1 MLKVLKREG
10 EGITINKSNDL
21 SKKFLR
27 GAFIL
32 TISAVFVKILSA
44 LYRIPYQN
52 IVGDVGFYV
61 YQQVYPFYALAL
73 VLSTYG
79 FPVIISKLLAEL
91 KEEKSAYTKAEIIFV
106 SWVSL
111 SIVSIALFLSLFF
124 GAGYVAYIMNDPML
138 VKSIRLV
145 SFGFLFIP
153 IVSVLKGLFQ
163 SEGDTIPTAVSQVA
177 EQSVRVG
184 CILFFSFI
192 FYQYGLSLYEV
203 AEGAFLGSVLG
214 SIVSGAVLLL
224 FYWKRRKST
233 RTSVI
238 SSINIRRSF
247 TPLMRKIIGQGLI
260 FSITSL
266 VLVFIQFMD
275 ALLLYPLLSTSGLE
289 VIEAKQWKG
298 IYDRGQPLLQ
308 VGTSATIALALTI
321 VPLISKYKQQQNLKV
336 VEKYTELTFRLSL
349 MLGMAA
355 AAGLLSMMDLV
366 NELLFTNQDGSDAQR
381 ILMVSI
387 LFCSLMMTGMFVLQS
402 LGNTMISIV
411 FICIGL
417 IVKFALMI
425 VLIPQMKIV
434 GAAISTTVCFIIMAL
449 LVMLYLRKVIKR
461 PMIIGKTFGVIV
473 QSALIMSI
481 VLYVERLIFTIAL
494 DSGNSGRLMLAV
506 QVLIMVAS
514 GALVYMYYV
523 IQRGVFSREELAL
536 LPLGSKMAKFL
547 PKDN

>member
-10 EGITINKSNDL
+10 EGIAINKSNDL

-61 YQQVYPFYALAL
+61 YQQVYPFYAFAL

-106 SWVSL
+106 SWISL
-111 SIVSIALFLSLFF
+111 SIVSVALFISMFV
-124 GAGYVAYIMNDPML
+124 GSGYIAGIMNDPML
-138 VKSIRLV
+138 EKSIQFV

-184 CILFFSFI
+184 CILLFAFI
-192 FYQYGLSLYEV
+192 FLQYGLSLYEV
-203 AEGAFLGSVLG
+203 AEGAFLGSVIG
-214 SIVSGAVLLL
+214 SLVSGAVLLL
-224 FYWKRRKST
+224 FYWRRRKSAST
-233 RTSVI
+233 PVI
-238 SSINIRRSF
+238 NSINVRRSF
-247 TPLMRKIIGQGLI
+247 MPLMRMIIGQGLV

-275 ALLLYPLLSTSGLE
+275 AFLLFPLLSSSGLE

-308 VGTSATIALALTI
+308 VGTSATIALSLTI
-321 VPLISKYKQQQNLKV
+321 VPLISKYKQQQNLQV

-366 NELLFTNQDGSDAQR
+366 NELLFTNQNGSDALQ
-381 ILMVSI
+381 ILMISI
-387 LFCSLMMTGMFVLQS
+387 LFYSLMMTGMFVLQS

-417 IVKFALMI
+417 TVKFVLMI
-425 VLIPQMKIV
+425 LLIPKMQIV
-434 GAAISTTVCFIIMAL
+434 GAAISTTACFVVMAL
-449 LVMLYLRKVIKR
+449 LVMLYVRKINKK
-461 PMIIGKTFGVIV
+461 PMIISKTFLVIV
-473 QSALIMSI
+473 QAALVMSV
-481 VLYVERLIFTIAL
+481 VLYVERMIFAITM
-494 DSGNSGRLMLAV
+494 NSGSPDRLMLAF
-506 QVLIMVAS
+506 QVLIMVGS

-523 IQRGVFSREELAL
+523 IRRGIFSEDELAL

-547 PKDN
+547 PKDK